1 MAWPVRVVAVESSG
15 PGFNFARSVNVGL
28 SRAAGDV
35 LVLNDDARVAPGA
48 LDALLQARRT
58 YGEGVY
64 QCYIHGMNG
73 SPWEIGWRYDPS
85 FLGPIRYAI
94 SIRGPFAT
102 VRKLAKGELHAFLP
116 LRFPRVGFDGFS
128 FNAALVTAGVR
139 QAVGPLDEGLPLG
152 WEDIDYSLRCHER
165 QVSYFAVPAAV
176 VYHART
182 GTRKKGD
189 PRERPSYA
197 HLAEK
202 WPKQRMVQ
210 TFRMGP
216 KGSVAR

>member
-1 MAWPVRVVAVESSG
+1 
-15 PGFNFARSVNVGL
+15 VNVGL
-28 SRAAGDV
+28 SRTVGDV
-35 LVLNDDARVAPGA
+35 LVLNDDVRLAAGT
-48 LDALLQARRT
+48 LDALLRARQAH
-58 YGEGVY
+58 GEGVY

-85 FLGPIRYAI
+85 LLGPIRYAI

-102 VRKLAKGELHAFLP
+102 ARKLARGELYPFLP
-116 LRFPRVGFDGFS
+116 LRFPRDGFDGFS

-139 QAVGPLDEGLPLG
+139 EIVGQLDEGFPLG

-165 QVSYFAVPAAV
+165 QLSYFAVPAAV

-202 WPKQRMVQ
+202 WPNHRMAR

-216 KGSVAR
+216 KGRVAR